1 MCPVLKKPMDI
12 LVTARGKNKFIALS
26 SVDNPG
32 SGVRYMIYHLNDTN
46 KIQSFDVMNSVFY

>member
-12 LVTARGKNKFIALS
+12 LVTARGKNKLIALS

-32 SGVRYMIYHLNDTN
+32 SGVRYMIYHLNDT
-46 KIQSFDVMNSVFY
+46 

>member
-32 SGVRYMIYHLNDTN
+32 SGVRYMFYHLNDTN
-46 KIQSFDVMNSVFY
+46 KIQRFDVMNSEY